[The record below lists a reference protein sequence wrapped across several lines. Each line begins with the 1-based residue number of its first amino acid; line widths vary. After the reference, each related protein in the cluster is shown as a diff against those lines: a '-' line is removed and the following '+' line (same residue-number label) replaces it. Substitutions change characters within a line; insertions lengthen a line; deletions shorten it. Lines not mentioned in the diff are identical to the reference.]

1 MYMGSLLQDEQYM
14 YVMSQTYTYTHREH
28 QKGRF
33 VFRKCVFVPRK
44 YDGFMKLEYSLELQ
58 TNIHISGSQNLIN
71 NLTNQ
76 ILLGY
81 KLTQPKSQY
90 WAMDEQYCL

>member
-1 MYMGSLLQDEQYM
+1 MYMGPLLQDEQYM
-14 YVMSQTYTYTHREH
+14 YVMSQTYTYTHTEH

-33 VFRKCVFVPRK
+33 VFRKCVFLPEN
-44 YDGFMKLEYSLELQ
+44 MNSLELQ

-81 KLTQPKSQY
+81 KLTQPKPQH